1 MNRLTPRLIDVA
13 ILAGLA
19 FLALFVGIAFMRAG
33 HPFELEWMEGGM
45 LTHAAR
51 LLDGQPIYAAPSADF
66 VPFFYTPGYPATL
79 AGLAQVTGGL
89 SFGLA
94 RGVSIAAT
102 LVAMGVLFRIGQRE
116 AGAKWGLL
124 AVGIY
129 AALFRVNG
137 AFYDLARPDALFTAL
152 LMGGVYATYYWRS
165 ARGALIAG
173 VIFALG
179 FFTKQT
185 VSVFIPACGLYL
197 LWRNWRHALIFGVSC
212 VALCVAGIA
221 WRNHATDG
229 WFWTFIF
236 EGHQGHLFY
245 WKNIL
250 LEYWRDLL
258 VVAPLLLL
266 LPLLWFSYKV
276 RVPIL
281 AIALAAWWTAAWIF
295 RAKGFDYDAP
305 HMYYR
310 DLWFYAPPR
319 WRILVPAALIAVT
332 LGAYRWLNRGDH
344 PTRPVPA
351 AHGFWLWMF
360 IAGAGASGLNH
371 STQWAYS
378 NSLILIS
385 LFASVLIA
393 LAAKDLTHAA
403 AERPR
408 ASWLIPVAVL
418 LQMVAWIYAPAD
430 QLPGP
435 DDLQAKAELDAR
447 LAKIRGKVFMP
458 AHPFYAWQRDGRVH
472 VHQMGIQDVAFMGG
486 LKDLPKRV
494 RRGEWAAV
502 VVEEGTRVPGLD
514 AKYYLGERLRYA
526 TKDAL
531 RAKTGFTTRPAE
543 IWYRQDPQP
552 RPLAPGV
559 SANFE
564 DAGFTGWSPKGG
576 AFGTRPTSG
585 RGRAWQGRLVA
596 SSANGGPKA
605 KGTLTSKPFEVTGD
619 IDFLMGGSGKR
630 KVAVRLL
637 IDGRPVSTRRGV
649 GVSRGARRVR
659 LAAAKW
665 AGKVGQIEVLDD
677 DPKGVVVVDDLRM
690 R

>member
-1 MNRLTPRLIDVA
+1 MNRLTPRLIDLA

-66 VPFFYTPGYPATL
+66 VPFFYTPGYPAAL

-94 RGVSIAAT
+94 RGVSIVAT

-116 AGAKWGLL
+116 AGARWGLL

-165 ARGALIAG
+165 ARGALFAG
-173 VIFALG
+173 IIFALG

-185 VSVFIPACGLYL
+185 VSVFVPACGVYL
-197 LWRNWRHALIFGVSC
+197 LWRNWRHAVVFGVSC
-212 VALCVAGIA
+212 IAVCVAGIA
-221 WRNHATDG
+221 WRNHVTDG

-281 AIALAAWWTAAWIF
+281 AIALAAWWTAAWIY

-310 DLWFYAPPR
+310 DLWFYEAPR
-319 WRILVPAALIAVT
+319 WRILVPAALIAIA
-332 LGAYRWLNRGDH
+332 LGAYRWLNRGDR
-344 PTRPVPA
+344 PTRPVPR

-378 NSLILIS
+378 NSLMLIS

-393 LAAKDLTHAA
+393 LAVRDLTQAA
-403 AERPR
+403 QDRPR
-408 ASWLIPVAVL
+408 ASWLIPTAVL
-418 LQMVAWIYAPAD
+418 VQMVAWIYSPTD

-435 DDLQAKAELDAR
+435 ADLQAKAELDAR
-447 LAKIRGKVFMP
+447 LSAIRGKILIP

-486 LKDLPKRV
+486 LKDLPKRL

-502 VVEEGTRVPGLD
+502 VVEEQTRVPGLD
-514 AKYYLGERLRYA
+514 AKYYLGERLRYPS
-526 TKDAL
+526 KDAL

-543 IWYRQDPQP
+543 IWYRQDPAP
-552 RPLAPGV
+552 RMLAPGI

-564 DAGFTGWSPKGG
+564 EAGYTGWAQAGG
-576 AFGTRPTSG
+576 AFGTRPSPG
-585 RGRAWQGRLVA
+585 EGRAWQGHLVT
-596 SSANGGPKA
+596 SSTNGGPKA
-605 KGTLTSKPFEVTGD
+605 KGNLVSRPFEVQGD
-619 IDFLMGGSGKR
+619 IDFLLGGSGKR

-637 IDGRPVSTRRGV
+637 IDGKPVTTRRGV
-649 GVSRGARRVR
+649 GVKRGARRVR
-659 LAAAKW
+659 LATKKW
-665 AGKVGQIEVLDD
+665 TGQMGRLEIRDD
-677 DPKGVVVVDDLRM
+677 DPKGSITVDDLRM